1 MFVQVEIPSEIGL
14 QIESKWGRLSERM
27 VEALALE
34 AYRNGA
40 IGKAQVQE
48 LLRFS
53 EQWEAELF
61 LKLSQ
66 AYLDYTEADLERDL
80 QAIGDTLTE

>member
-1 MFVQVEIPSEIGL
+1 MFVQVEISSEIGL
-14 QIESKWGRLSERM
+14 QIESKWGKLSEKI
-27 VEALALE
+27 VEAVALE

-53 EQWEAELF
+53 EPWEAELF
-61 LKLSQ
+61 LKISQ

-80 QAIGDTLTE
+80 QAIYCTLIE